1 MAMAKAEKEKKVI
14 KEEEEKEEE
23 EEEDDDDGPPPILER
38 EESCGENGE
47 DDEKEEDGGAT
58 RSTGEIAAEPVIGNL
73 MEALAGVFSADS
85 DSPAGKKRKYNV
97 VPKQLG
103 TRGPLPKSFLGY
115 QTARPASVS
124 PMLSSRTAPP
134 TRSMTSVPA
143 KTTAAAKEGA
153 EKSKYGLPPPIPP
166 SLRGVAASLAQ
177 MNGVGSNT
185 SLGPARLLENRKR
198 QLNGELTLP
207 GKRTSLE
214 VYNGGRAGEKFNKKV
229 PSTASSSGA
238 STSPSTSA
246 TTTAFDVHS
255 MLAGQPPV
263 QMQVSVGAD
272 NQNSSR
278 DTMQEALALAVHQ
291 KESIMNVAKNAT
303 NHTLLI
309 GTMVMNGLATLQ
321 ATSPEDFKNFSGDL
335 FSLFTKYN
343 IH

>member
-1 MAMAKAEKEKKVI
+1 
-14 KEEEEKEEE
+14 
-23 EEEDDDDGPPPILER
+23 
-38 EESCGENGE
+38 
-47 DDEKEEDGGAT
+47 
-58 RSTGEIAAEPVIGNL
+58 

-85 DSPAGKKRKYNV
+85 DSLAVKKRKYNV

-115 QTARPASVS
+115 QNARPASVS
-124 PMLSSRTAPP
+124 PMLSSRTTPP

-143 KTTAAAKEGA
+143 KTTAAAKESAGA

-198 QLNGELTLP
+198 QLNGELAIP
-207 GKRTSLE
+207 GKRSSLE

-238 STSPSTSA
+238 STSSSTSS

-255 MLAGQPPV
+255 MLREQSPV
-263 QMQVSVGAD
+263 RMQVSVGAD
-272 NQNSSR
+272 HQNSSR

-291 KESIMNVAKNAT
+291 KGSIMNVAKNAT
-303 NHTLLI
+303 NHSLLI